1 MSRFTL
7 ALRLLFRDGRSGELT
22 ILVAALVIAVT
33 CSTAITLFADRLQK
47 TMVLQSADFLAADL
61 VIATPTPID
70 ENWRNQAGSFGL
82 NSSSTVEFSSV
93 LIENDEML
101 LAGVKA
107 VSSTYPLRG
116 FLRNTQADLTQE
128 ETVTK
133 GPEPGQ
139 VWVEKRI
146 LAALKINV
154 GDPLTVGEKQL
165 TVTRIITHEP
175 DKRGDF
181 YSLSPRVM
189 MAEDDLAAT
198 QVIQPGSHIHYFFQF
213 SGDVRAISQFKAAIK
228 PQLNPSQRIMDIH
241 EDRPELG
248 DALKR
253 AERYLGLSS
262 IVVVLI
268 AGVAI
273 AISTRRY
280 SERHFD
286 TTALLRCLGCKQNE
300 VLYLYGVQFLILGLL
315 ASSIGCLLGFIA
327 QYGLFYLL
335 KDLIP
340 NEIAAPGLF
349 SVILG
354 LSTGMAILLG
364 FAFPPLLRLKQVS
377 PLRVLRRDLA
387 PLPNSAWLIYGM
399 ALLLVAVLIWRY
411 TEDLRMTSTILGA
424 GVVLTLLLS
433 LLIHALLVICQKQL
447 PRLSS
452 VWRFGVQG
460 LVRNRQTSVSQILA
474 FSITLMA
481 MVLSFSV
488 RNDLLSDWQK
498 QLPENAP
505 NHFVLNIFPDQ
516 EASFKQ
522 ELADQ
527 KISGSQ
533 FFPVVRGRLVAI
545 NETPVQKIVSKES
558 QGERAIHRDLSLT
571 WSANLPEENK
581 ITEGQWWT
589 DNQTGLVSVE
599 RKLAESLGVKLGDE
613 LTFTVGSEQLKA
625 TIASIRDLR
634 WDTMRPNF
642 YMVFSPGTL
651 DSFAS
656 TLITSFYIPQ
666 TQKNWLNTL
675 AKTYP
680 SITILEVDA
689 ILKQFNRLLA
699 QLTQAINYLLYFALM
714 AGFTVL
720 FAAVYTSIDLRV
732 HESAIMRT
740 LGAHRSFLRKTHMI
754 EFSLLG
760 LSSGL
765 LAAMLSETLLY
776 LLYTFVLNLDYQPNF
791 YLWLVL
797 PAISSLFIGLT
808 GYWSLK
814 DVVNKAP
821 LAVLSEL

>member
-1 MSRFTL
+1 
-7 ALRLLFRDGRSGELT
+7 
-22 ILVAALVIAVT
+22 
-33 CSTAITLFADRLQK
+33 
-47 TMVLQSADFLAADL
+47 
-61 VIATPTPID
+61 
-70 ENWRNQAGSFGL
+70 
-82 NSSSTVEFSSV
+82 
-93 LIENDEML
+93 
-101 LAGVKA
+101 
-107 VSSTYPLRG
+107 
-116 FLRNTQADLTQE
+116 
-128 ETVTK
+128 
-133 GPEPGQ
+133 
-139 VWVEKRI
+139 
-146 LAALKINV
+146 
-154 GDPLTVGEKQL
+154 
-165 TVTRIITHEP
+165 
-175 DKRGDF
+175 
-181 YSLSPRVM
+181 
-189 MAEDDLAAT
+189 
-198 QVIQPGSHIHYFFQF
+198 
-213 SGDVRAISQFKAAIK
+213 
-228 PQLNPSQRIMDIH
+228 
-241 EDRPELG
+241 
-248 DALKR
+248 
-253 AERYLGLSS
+253 
-262 IVVVLI
+262 
-268 AGVAI
+268 
-273 AISTRRY
+273 
-280 SERHFD
+280 
-286 TTALLRCLGCKQNE
+286 
-300 VLYLYGVQFLILGLL
+300 
-315 ASSIGCLLGFIA
+315 
-327 QYGLFYLL
+327 
-335 KDLIP
+335 
-340 NEIAAPGLF
+340 
-349 SVILG
+349 
-354 LSTGMAILLG
+354 
-364 FAFPPLLRLKQVS
+364 
-377 PLRVLRRDLA
+377 
-387 PLPNSAWLIYGM
+387 
-399 ALLLVAVLIWRY
+399 
-411 TEDLRMTSTILGA
+411 
-424 GVVLTLLLS
+424 
-433 LLIHALLVICQKQL
+433 
-447 PRLSS
+447 
-452 VWRFGVQG
+452 VQG

-589 DNQTGLVSVE
+589 DNRTGLVSVE

-791 YLWLVL
+791 YLWLAL
-797 PAISSLFIGLT
+797 PVISSLFIGLT